1 MVSVVHSVAAQSD
14 FEQFLNTLSSGLD
27 DHEAAKLRAAVEYAW
42 EVYGDKTLG
51 SGERI
56 WSHALGMSVIIAG
69 LELDVESRIA
79 AVLFAIPSHVEHAQ
93 ALIEERFGKP
103 AAHLVAGISR
113 LNKLRPITKGFVAAN
128 LEGGDVNPAEM
139 KAQVEV
145 LRKMLLAMV
154 EDIRVVLLRL
164 ASRTQTLRF
173 YAANPDDLRVQ
184 VARETLELYS
194 PLANRL
200 GVWELKWELEDLSFR
215 FIHPETY
222 KKIAR
227 MLDEKRSEREQFITD
242 AVARVR
248 SELAQAGITK
258 AEIYGR
264 PKHIYSIWNKMR
276 KKGVDFSEVYD
287 VRALRV
293 IVDDVKDC
301 YAALGIVHNLWLPI
315 PKEFDDYISNPKGNH
330 YRSLHTA
337 VRCPDGRSLEIQIR
351 TWEMHQHAELGVAAH
366 WRYKEGHKRAG
377 EDSYDEKIAWLR
389 QLLTWKNEVADSSD
403 WVTHYKQAALDET
416 IYVMTPQGRVVDL
429 PVGSTPVDFAYRVH
443 TDLGHRC
450 RGAKVNG
457 QLVPL
462 NTALETGETVEISTA
477 KSGGPSRDWLN
488 PALGYIHT
496 KSARIKVRAWFAS
509 LALEETLAEG
519 RNAVAK
525 ELQRAGQT
533 GANIEDL
540 AHKLGF
546 ARADDLYIA
555 AARGELSQRQ
565 FQAVARGADPQ
576 AEALLPDVVQTRPS
590 RPVDGNQ
597 GILIVGVDKLLT
609 QLARCCKPAPPDEI
623 HGFITR
629 GKGISI
635 HRADCP
641 NFANLAA
648 LHPERVIETEWGEQT
663 TGVFAS
669 DIVVDAHDRQGL
681 LRDISEIF
689 TREKINVVG
698 VNTQSKQGK
707 AHMSFT
713 VEVPN
718 LKQLQR
724 TLALIHEV
732 EGVVGVRRA

>member
-1 MVSVVHSVAAQSD
+1 MVSVVHSVAAHGD
-14 FEQFLNTLSSGLD
+14 TEQFMAVLAAGLP
-27 DHEAAKLRAAVEYAW
+27 EADIRRLRDALDFAAEA
-42 EVYGDKTLG
+42 YGDSLLG
-51 SGERI
+51 SGEGV
-56 WSHALGMSVIIAG
+56 WAHALGMAVIIAG
-69 LELDVESRIA
+69 LKLDADSRMA
-79 AVLFAIPSHVEHAQ
+79 ALLFAVPAQ
-93 ALIEERFGKP
+93 DEQGVARIEERFGKP
-103 AAHLVAGISR
+103 VASLVYGIFR
-113 LNKLRPITKGFVAAN
+113 LNRLRPIAKGFVAVD
-128 LEGGDVNPAEM
+128 LEAGENNPAEIR
-139 KAQVEV
+139 AQVEV

-164 ASRTQTLRF
+164 ASRTQTLRH

-215 FIHPETY
+215 FIHPDIY
-222 KKIAR
+222 KNIAKQ
-227 MLDEKRSEREQFITD
+227 LDEKRSEREAFIAD

-248 SELAQAGITK
+248 AELAEAGITQ

-287 VRALRV
+287 VRALRI
-293 IVDDVKDC
+293 IVDDIKDC
-301 YAALGIVHNLWLPI
+301 YTALGIVHNLWVPI
-315 PKEFDDYISNPKGNH
+315 PKEFDDYISKPKGNN

-337 VRCPDGRSLEIQIR
+337 VECPDGRSLEIQIR
-351 TWEMHQHAELGVAAH
+351 TWDMHKHAELGVAAH
-366 WRYKEGHKRAG
+366 WRYKEGPKAPG
-377 EDSYDEKIAWLR
+377 ADAYDEKIAWLR
-389 QLLTWKNEVADSSD
+389 QLLTWKTEVTDSSD
-403 WVTHYKQAALDET
+403 WVNHYKQAALDET

-429 PVGSTPVDFAYRVH
+429 PSGSTAVDFAYRVH

-450 RGAKVNG
+450 RGAKING
-457 QLVPL
+457 QLIPL
-462 NTALETGETVEISTA
+462 NTPLETGQQVEVLTA
-477 KSGGPSRDWLN
+477 KQGGPSRDWLN
-488 PALGYIHT
+488 PSLGYIHT
-496 KSARIKVRAWFAS
+496 KSARVKVRTWFS
-509 LALEETLAEG
+509 NLALEETLAEG
-519 RNAVAK
+519 RALVAK
-525 ELQRAGQT
+525 ELQRAGQS
-533 GANIEDL
+533 GANIDEL
-540 AHKLGF
+540 ARRLEFTK
-546 ARADDLYIA
+546 ADDLYIA
-555 AARGELSQRQ
+555 AARGELNLRL
-565 FQAVARGADPQ
+565 FQATVRGEAAADAQ
-576 AEALLPDVVQTRPS
+576 LPDEVQTHAPRKHT
-590 RPVDGNQ
+590 DGNQ

-648 LHPERVIETEWGEQT
+648 LHPERVIETDWGSET
-663 TGVFAS
+663 TGTFAC

-689 TREKINVVG
+689 TREKLNVVG
-698 VNTQSKQGK
+698 VNTQSRQGK

-713 VEVPN
+713 VEIVN
-718 LKQLQR
+718 LRQLQR
-724 TLALIHEV
+724 TLGLIHEV

>member
-1 MVSVVHSVAAQSD
+1 MVSVIHSVAAQSD
-14 FEQFLNTLSSGLD
+14 LDHFLATLTAGLQPEED
-27 DHEAAKLRAAVEYAW
+27 ARLRQAVEYAW
-42 EVYGDKTLG
+42 EIYGDKKLG

-56 WSHALGMSVIIAG
+56 WSHALGMAVIIAG
-69 LELDVESRIA
+69 LKLDAESRMA
-79 AVLFAIPSHVEHAQ
+79 AILFALP
-93 ALIEERFGKP
+93 ALQENAMVTIEERFGKP
-103 AAHLVAGISR
+103 TAHLIHGISR
-113 LNKLRPITKGFVAAN
+113 LNKLRPIARGFVAAN
-128 LEGGDVNPAEM
+128 LEAGELNPVEM

-215 FIHPETY
+215 FLHPDIY
-222 KKIAR
+222 KSIAK

-242 AVARVR
+242 AVTKVR
-248 SELAQAGITK
+248 QELEALGVK
-258 AEIYGR
+258 NAEIYGR

-276 KKGVDFSEVYD
+276 KKGVEFSEVYD
-287 VRALRV
+287 VRALRI
-293 IVDDVKDC
+293 IVDDLKDC
-301 YAALGIVHNLWLPI
+301 YTALGIVHNLWSPI
-315 PKEFDDYISNPKGNH
+315 PKEFDDYISNPKGNY

-337 VRCPDGRSLEIQIR
+337 VHCPDGRSLEIQIR
-351 TWEMHQHAELGVAAH
+351 TQEMHKHAELGVAAH
-366 WRYKEGHKRAG
+366 WRYKEGSKRTS
-377 EDSYDEKIAWLR
+377 EDDYDEKIAWLR
-389 QLLTWKNEVADSSD
+389 QLLTWKDEVTDSSD
-403 WVTHYKQAALDET
+403 WINHYKQAALDET
-416 IYVMTPQGRVVDL
+416 LYVITPQGKVVDL
-429 PVGSTPVDFAYRVH
+429 PQGSTPIDFAYRVH

-462 NTALETGETVEISTA
+462 NTPLESGQQVEILTA
-477 KSGGPSRDWLN
+477 KVGGPSRDWLN
-488 PALGYIHT
+488 PTLGYIHT
-496 KSARIKVRAWFAS
+496 KSARVKVRGWFS
-509 LALEETLAEG
+509 NLALEETLAEG
-519 RNAVAK
+519 RALIGK

-533 GANIEDL
+533 SANIEEL
-540 AHKLGF
+540 SHKLGF
-546 ARADDLYIA
+546 SRADDLYIA
-555 AARGELSQRQ
+555 AARGELNQRQ
-565 FQAVARGADPQ
+565 FQSVARGGDLL
-576 AEALLPDVVQTRPS
+576 AETQLPDEVQTKPS
-590 RPVDGNQ
+590 KPVEGNQ

-623 HGFITR
+623 QGFITR

-641 NFANLAA
+641 NFTHLAA
-648 LHPERVIETEWGEQT
+648 LHPERVIETDWGVQT
-663 TGVFAS
+663 TGVFAT

-689 TREKINVVG
+689 TRERLNVVG

-713 VEVPN
+713 VEVTN
-718 LKQLQR
+718 LQHLQR
-724 TLALIHEV
+724 TLTLIHEV
-732 EGVVGVRRA
+732 DGVVGVRRA